1 MSGNEAAARI
11 EELKRAIREHDR
23 NYYILARPTVSD
35 RDYDRLLEELKDLEA
50 KHPELVASDSP
61 TQRVGG
67 APLDAFRTVTHSVPM
82 LSLDNTYSE
91 EDVRAFD
98 ERVRR
103 GLGLAPLEGSGE
115 DELVRY
121 AVEPKMDG
129 VAVTARFEDGVLALG
144 ATRGDG
150 TRGDDITENLR
161 TVRALRWPLKGA
173 PKVLEV
179 RGEVY
184 MTHAGFRLLN
194 DQAQKEG
201 REPFVNPRNATAGT
215 LKLLD
220 SRIVARRPL
229 QIAFYTVVNAEAHGL
244 ASQLDALEFLRAVG
258 LPTHGGEPAAGADEL
273 HERIAAWE
281 ARRRELPFDV
291 DGLVIKVN
299 DFAAQARLAATSKF
313 PRWAVAFKYEAEQK
327 PTKLLEILVQV
338 GRTGAVTPTAVLEPV
353 FVSGT
358 TVSRATLHN
367 ADEIERLDVR
377 EGDTVIVEKAG
388 EIIPKVVRVVTE
400 LRPRGAKKFVYP
412 TRCPSCGS
420 ELVRAEGEVVIR
432 CVNLGCPAQRDRSIM
447 HYASRGAM
455 DIEGL
460 GEKLVLTLTRE
471 SVVKDVSDL
480 YDLRPEQL
488 VPLER
493 MGEKSAE
500 NLVRGIEASK
510 TRGLSKFLFA
520 LGIPDVGAH
529 VARVLSRHYGSLD
542 AIRAASED
550 DLTAVREVGPVIARS
565 VVQFF
570 SRPENAR
577 LLERLR
583 EAGVVMEEEGG
594 AQRAA
599 LPGEGASV
607 GARPL
612 EGMTIVATGALTRFT
627 REEIERLIEEL
638 GGRAAGSVSKK
649 TSFVVAGDD
658 AGSKRD
664 KAIALGVPVL
674 SEDEFLKK
682 IGRA

>member
-1 MSGNEAAARI
+1 VRI
-11 EELKRAIREHDR
+11 EELKRAIREHDH

-35 RDYDRLLEELKDLEA
+35 RDYDRLIEELKALEA
-50 KHPELVASDSP
+50 ERPELVTPDSP

-67 APLDAFRTVTHSVPM
+67 APLGAFRTVAHSVPM

-98 ERVRR
+98 ERVRK
-103 GLGLAPLEGSGE
+103 GLGLGADDPPVL
-115 DELVRY
+115 Y

-129 VAVTARFEDGVLALG
+129 VAVTARYEDGVFALG

-161 TVRALRWPLKGA
+161 TVRALPLKVDGLRG
-173 PKVLEV
+173 VLEV

-194 DQAQKEG
+194 EQALAEG

-244 ASQLDALEFLRAVG
+244 GSQLDALTFLKKVG
-258 LPTHGGEPAAGADEL
+258 LPAHEGEPAAGPGEL

-281 ARRRELPFDV
+281 ARRRTLDFDV

-299 DFAAQARLAATSKF
+299 EFALQSRLGATSKF

-327 PTKLLEILVQV
+327 PTRLLDIVVQV
-338 GRTGAVTPTAVLEPV
+338 GRTGAVTPAAVLEPV

-367 ADEIERLDVR
+367 ADEIERLDARV
-377 EGDTVIVEKAG
+377 GDTVIVEKAG

-471 SVVKDVSDL
+471 GVVKDVSDL

-510 TRGLSKFLFA
+510 TRGLSRFLFA

-529 VARVLSRHYGSLD
+529 VARVLARHYGSLD
-542 AIRAASED
+542 AIRAASEEN
-550 DLTAVREVGPVIARS
+550 LTAVREVGPVIASS

-570 SRPENAR
+570 TRPENAR
-577 LLERLR
+577 LLDRLR

-594 AQRAA
+594 AK
-599 LPGEGASV
+599 GEAEGGAEASA

-612 EGMTIVATGALTRFT
+612 EGMTVVATGALQRFT
-627 REEIERLIEEL
+627 REEIELLIEEL